1 MNVQAFDKYGF
12 RAEAIAENS
21 RFLAGTVSTIRVTG
35 HQTDLFLAAR
45 QRIGETVQK
54 GMDKTPAA
62 VTLAVL
68 LGDVS
73 AMDEGLLENVR
84 YGGIAHIFAV
94 SGLHIGT
101 LFGLLTTLI
110 KKTKLQ
116 RFPKAVRWGLAACLL
131 LFYGGICGY
140 SASVVRATV
149 TCLALYMYRLMGEKT
164 DSLETI
170 SFAAVC
176 VLLFQPTQL
185 FAVGFQLS
193 FAACYGIA
201 FLSRPLSM
209 AANDLMEKAEAFVLQ
224 KLCKRP
230 PPLPVDLFER
240 DVPPPSLYVVARRS
254 VISFL
259 SVSISAQAFTFP
271 VLLLSFGY
279 VSNAG
284 LLLNCLFVPLLSAA
298 FCPLLVF
305 VMAACLIAAW
315 ETIVLFIPN
324 VVLSAVL
331 LFFHTLDFSIELTQG
346 LALSA
351 GAVVAYYAAL
361 LFCSDKCNVA
371 KKQKLLLIGIFAVAF
386 GISFATLNL

>member
-1 MNVQAFDKYGF
+1 M
-12 RAEAIAENS
+12 
-21 RFLAGTVSTIRVTG
+21 
-35 HQTDLFLAAR
+35 
-45 QRIGETVQK
+45 
-54 GMDKTPAA
+54 
-62 VTLAVL
+62 
-68 LGDVS
+68 
-73 AMDEGLLENVR
+73 
-84 YGGIAHIFAV
+84 
-94 SGLHIGT
+94 
-101 LFGLLTTLI
+101 
-110 KKTKLQ
+110 
-116 RFPKAVRWGLAACLL
+116 
-131 LFYGGICGY
+131 
-140 SASVVRATV
+140 
-149 TCLALYMYRLMGEKT
+149 
-164 DSLETI
+164 
-170 SFAAVC
+170 
-176 VLLFQPTQL
+176 
-185 FAVGFQLS
+185 
-193 FAACYGIA
+193 
-201 FLSRPLSM
+201 
-209 AANDLMEKAEAFVLQ
+209 
-224 KLCKRP
+224 
-230 PPLPVDLFER
+230 DLFER

-331 LFFHTLDFSIELTQG
+331 LVFQTLDFSTELTQG

-371 KKQKLLLIGIFAVAF
+371 KKQKLFLIGIFAVAF